1 MQLTFR
7 DILKI
12 FQVSEKTVQGWINKK
27 GMPCVIA
34 NEQYCFN
41 YINLLE
47 WALEKDIKLTP
58 EVLNLGETEFEG
70 HILSNALTRG
80 DVHYDITGNNRE
92 EVLKAVVNILP
103 LPREM
108 NRDHLFEMLWVRE
121 AMASTAFGN
130 GIAIPHVRNPIVLHI
145 DQPVVTVCFLRSPI
159 DFKALDR
166 KPVFIL
172 FTVLSPSVKMHLAL
186 LARLAFCLQNPKMQD
201 YLHRRASREEVL
213 ADFFILEAKLDQY
226 KNGNDKGEKIA

>member
-172 FTVLSPSVKMHLAL
+172 FTVLSPSVKIHLAL

-226 KNGNDKGEKIA
+226 KNGNGKGEKIA